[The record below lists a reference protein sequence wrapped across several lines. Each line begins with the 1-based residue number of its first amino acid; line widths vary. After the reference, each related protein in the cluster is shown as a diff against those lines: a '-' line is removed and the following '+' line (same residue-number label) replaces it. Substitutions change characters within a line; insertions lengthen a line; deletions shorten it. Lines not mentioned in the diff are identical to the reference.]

1 MSGPRPGMRPPIPP
15 RNNPRATPV
24 GRLASLKP
32 PGSTA
37 IKRPQSIAR
46 PQPARPTTHPKTST
60 CPNPGCPAPHIVED
74 DGQKVCSGCG
84 TVISEANIVSE
95 VTFGETSSGAAV
107 VQGTFVG
114 EDQSHVRSFGPGFQG
129 GSGMESREITE
140 QNGNRYISQ
149 LSRALMIPESAMK
162 AAGQVFKLAVGLNF
176 IQGRRTKTVAAVCL
190 YIACRRQ
197 DGNTVMLIDFAD
209 VLMINVFKLGR
220 TYKSLLDELR
230 LGGNVFLMNPIDPE
244 SLIYRFAKQLEFGN
258 ATMQVAG
265 EAVRIVQRMNRDWM
279 TTGRRPAGICGA
291 ALILAARMNNFR
303 RTVREVVYVV
313 KVTEITISQRLN
325 EFSSTESGELTVDQF
340 RSVQLE
346 NAHDPPS
353 FTRAR
358 EGRKPSR
365 SVKKKA
371 PETAAEIEGEQDADV
386 TGTRQPNR
394 VDADGFAIPSIPIDP
409 ALFEADNRRRPSTVS
424 ATSEE
429 LSETDPEST
438 QATSGHR
445 KGSRKPELPQ
455 PTPDQLASEEALE
468 DEMTALLAKGS
479 NMTENPANAG
489 DQSQQPSKNVSESA
503 EIDESEFESDPEVS
517 NCLLSPMEV
526 EIKER
531 IWVHENKDYLRTQQA
546 KALKRALAESDSRPG
561 MHKPRK
567 RRKGRLGDV
576 TYLEGEGEDGDGRST
591 RASTPAEATRRM
603 LERRGFSKKIN
614 YRLLE
619 SLFGEEGGEDAAKA
633 KAESM
638 SRSQSYNQGVFSGIV
653 GNENFLDVVNH
664 PSAVLVGFIVSI
676 YNLGCCAGALVAFL
690 TSDPLGFRRI
700 MWQAMAWVMVGAA
713 LQASS
718 FSTAQLLVAR
728 FVTGIGVGIMTTVV
742 PVYQSELCEARK
754 RGMFVCS
761 QALFVGVGIVLSYW
775 FDYGMS
781 YVDGPMSWRLPIA
794 CQGIFVAVIAGMV
807 LGLPENPRWLYRKGK
822 GAQGFQ
828 VLCDFYDCNLDDPKV
843 IKESQG
849 IQRAI
854 ELDALRG
861 EYKWSQLF
869 KKDELRTGR
878 RVLLAYG
885 LQFMNQ
891 MCGVNMIVSYVTS
904 IFETNIGLDKKT
916 SLLMG
921 GVIQFMFI
929 IGSFYPT
936 FFADR
941 LGRRKPMLWGSFG
954 LFFCMMM
961 ISILLSFK
969 GTIIQKETASA
980 SMTFFFLFMLTF
992 GASINCIPW
1001 VYGPELL
1008 PLHVRAKG
1016 TAISIAANW
1025 LWNFFIS
1032 MISPTLIQDL
1042 AWKGYLIF
1050 MCFNLIF
1057 VPIIYFFYPETATL
1071 SLEQIDTLFVTKRA
1085 ALPSPDE
1092 EHFPCPY
1099 SSADGSSSSP
1109 TSAAASEPS
1118 PVETARGDAITVVD
1132 SGGEG
1137 EGNVRIKPVASS
1149 EKSG

>member
-1 MSGPRPGMRPPIPP
+1 MSVPRPGMRPSIPP

-32 PGSTA
+32 PGGGTA

-197 DGNTVMLIDFAD
+197 DGNTIMLIDFAD

-258 ATMQVAG
+258 STMQVAS

-365 SVKKKA
+365 SFKRKA
-371 PETAAEIEGEQDADV
+371 TETAAEIEGEIQDAA
-386 TGTRQPNR
+386 GTRQPNR

-409 ALFEADNRRRPSTVS
+409 ALIEADHHRRPSTVS
-424 ATSEE
+424 ATSEDP
-429 LSETDPEST
+429 SEADPESA
-438 QATSGHR
+438 QPSSSRR
-445 KGSRKPELPQ
+445 KGSRKPDLPP
-455 PTPDQLASEEALE
+455 PTPDELASEEALE

-479 NMTENPANAG
+479 NMTENQAYAASG
-489 DQSQQPSKNVSESA
+489 QQPKNISNSA
-503 EIDESEFESDPEVS
+503 EIDETEFESDPEVA
-517 NCLLSPMEV
+517 NCLLSPVEV

-546 KALKRALAESDSRPG
+546 KALKRALEESDTRPG

-576 TYLEGEGEDGDGRST
+576 TYLEGEGEEGDGRST

-633 KAESM
+633 KAEST
-638 SRSQSYNQGVFSGIV
+638 SRSQSRSQSVASRRSASIELEAASGRARLATPSHIKPPGSPPPPAGDSASANLPTPAATGETNETVLGPAPDAKGGENEEEPDDEYDDDEEDDQDEGLDAAFSGHY
-653 GNENFLDVVNH
+653 G
-664 PSAVLVGFIVSI
+664 
-676 YNLGCCAGALVAFL
+676 
-690 TSDPLGFRRI
+690 
-700 MWQAMAWVMVGAA
+700 
-713 LQASS
+713 
-718 FSTAQLLVAR
+718 
-728 FVTGIGVGIMTTVV
+728 
-742 PVYQSELCEARK
+742 
-754 RGMFVCS
+754 
-761 QALFVGVGIVLSYW
+761 
-775 FDYGMS
+775 DY
-781 YVDGPMSWRLPIA
+781 
-794 CQGIFVAVIAGMV
+794 
-807 LGLPENPRWLYRKGK
+807 
-822 GAQGFQ
+822 
-828 VLCDFYDCNLDDPKV
+828 YD
-843 IKESQG
+843 
-849 IQRAI
+849 
-854 ELDALRG
+854 
-861 EYKWSQLF
+861 
-869 KKDELRTGR
+869 
-878 RVLLAYG
+878 
-885 LQFMNQ
+885 
-891 MCGVNMIVSYVTS
+891 
-904 IFETNIGLDKKT
+904 
-916 SLLMG
+916 
-921 GVIQFMFI
+921 
-929 IGSFYPT
+929 
-936 FFADR
+936 
-941 LGRRKPMLWGSFG
+941 
-954 LFFCMMM
+954 
-961 ISILLSFK
+961 
-969 GTIIQKETASA
+969 
-980 SMTFFFLFMLTF
+980 
-992 GASINCIPW
+992 
-1001 VYGPELL
+1001 
-1008 PLHVRAKG
+1008 
-1016 TAISIAANW
+1016 
-1025 LWNFFIS
+1025 
-1032 MISPTLIQDL
+1032 
-1042 AWKGYLIF
+1042 
-1050 MCFNLIF
+1050 
-1057 VPIIYFFYPETATL
+1057 
-1071 SLEQIDTLFVTKRA
+1071 
-1085 ALPSPDE
+1085 
-1092 EHFPCPY
+1092 
-1099 SSADGSSSSP
+1099 DGS
-1109 TSAAASEPS
+1109 
-1118 PVETARGDAITVVD
+1118 DYD
-1132 SGGEG
+1132 SD
-1137 EGNVRIKPVASS
+1137 
-1149 EKSG
+1149 